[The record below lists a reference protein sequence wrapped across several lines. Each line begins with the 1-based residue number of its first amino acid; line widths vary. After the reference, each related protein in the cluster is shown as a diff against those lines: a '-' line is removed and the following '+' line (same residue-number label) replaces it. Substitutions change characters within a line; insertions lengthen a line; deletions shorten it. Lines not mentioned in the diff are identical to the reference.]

1 MFSLMVEQNNQSLR
15 FSESFVCATAAPVSV
30 KTDALKR
37 RLPPS
42 KNPSSPPHEIVFE
55 FVPRGA
61 PRSEPVVGDYSI
73 RFPVRMDES
82 AAFHQIP
89 FQTRGGEWF
98 KAYFRFE
105 VSETVGIARI
115 EISIFEHVV

>member
-15 FSESFVCATAAPVSV
+15 FSESFVCSTAAPVSV
-30 KTDALKR
+30 KTDAFKR

-42 KNPSSPPHEIVFE
+42 KNPSAPPHELLFE

-61 PRSEPVVGDYSI
+61 PRSEPLLGDYSI

-82 AAFHQIP
+82 AAFHKIP

-98 KAYFRFE
+98 MAYFRFE
-105 VSETVGIARI
+105 VSETVGMARI
-115 EISIFEHVV
+115 EISIFEHDV